1 VKGDPGSHNVAAEIV
16 ARALLENGATNLQA
30 KLGAEIASRGNT
42 DWLTDK
48 ETSKFLVKPGGGSY
62 HRESIGRARR
72 LMSRAGW
79 IESKRI
85 YPTKIPDGA
94 KYTSPHGTTS
104 KRILWKTLGLRSP
117 MTRGDRK
124 KRRIEQERITRRPPR
139 AETEAPARARHVAI
153 PPELAA
159 MVAGIGPTTDA
170 RRVRV
175 TSERPIHRQRRDDDA
190 LERKAAE
197 ARRLLEQWE
206 RVRGPPE

>member
-1 VKGDPGSHNVAAEIV
+1 MQPGSHNVAAEIV

-30 KLGAEIASRGNT
+30 KLGAEIASRGEHCWIS
-42 DWLTDK
+42 DSRMR
-48 ETSKFLVKPGGGSY
+48 ETLVKPGGGTY

-72 LMSRAGW
+72 CMSHAGW

-85 YPTKIPDGA
+85 FPQQIPDGA
-94 KYTSPHGTTS
+94 KHPSTHGTTS
-104 KRILWKTLGLRSP
+104 KRVIWKTLGLRSP

-124 KRRIEQERITRRPPR
+124 RRRIEQERETRRPPR

-153 PPELAA
+153 PPELAR

-175 TSERPIHRQRRDDDA
+175 SSERPIHRERRADEKIEA
-190 LERKAAE
+190 RAAE
-197 ARRLLEQWE
+197 ARRLLAQWE
-206 RVRGPPE
+206 RDRTPK